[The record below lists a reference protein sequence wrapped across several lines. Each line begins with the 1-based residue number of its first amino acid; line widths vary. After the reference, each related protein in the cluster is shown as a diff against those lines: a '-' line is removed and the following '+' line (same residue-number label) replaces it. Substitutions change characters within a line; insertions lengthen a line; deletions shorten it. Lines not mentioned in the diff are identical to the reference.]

1 MPPLPNLPHHPF
13 AHPLL
18 LWAMAL
24 LPALAAL
31 AVWARRRRRLALAR
45 VGSLGT
51 LEASVARRRRPRLRG
66 PSLLFGMTALA
77 LGMAGPQWGRDWRQ
91 SAAPGRDLVVVLDCS
106 RSMLAQSPTRLER
119 AKAALLDLAETMQ
132 RHGGHRVA
140 LVEFAGRA
148 RLACPL
154 THDYDH
160 FRDTIRA
167 IDATAFDPELGV
179 GPEEKSG
186 TRIGLGLKQG
196 VEAHDPRFP
205 GARDI
210 LLLSDGDDPA
220 RDLEWREGITAARRE
235 GIPVYVV
242 GLGDPDTP
250 HPVPGAD
257 GKPLEYQGREVTTRL
272 EEAPLREIARQT
284 DGEYVPAHDQ
294 ALPLGRKYLSL
305 VAARPLR
312 EESPDALPVYRQR
325 YPWFLGA
332 AFAFLILALALPE
345 RLRRGLRYDDRFLL
359 PPALPETEAKTS

>member
-1 MPPLPNLPHHPF
+1 MPNLPHHPF

-18 LWAMAL
+18 LWAFAL
-24 LPALAAL
+24 LPVLAAL

-45 VGSLGT
+45 VGNLAT
-51 LEASVARRRRPRLRG
+51 LEAAVARRRRPRLRG
-66 PSLLFGMTALA
+66 PCLLLGMTALG

-106 RSMLAQSPTRLER
+106 RSMLAESPTRLGR
-119 AKAALLDLAETMQ
+119 AKAALLDLAEAVQ
-132 RHGGHRVA
+132 RRGGHRLA

-167 IDATAFDPELGV
+167 IDPTTFDPELGP
-179 GPEEKSG
+179 GPAEKSG
-186 TRIGLGLKQG
+186 TRIGLGLAQG
-196 VEAHDPRFP
+196 VQAHDPGFP

-220 RDLEWREGITAARRE
+220 RDREWREGVAEARRE

-250 HPVPGAD
+250 HPVPGGD
-257 GKPLEYQGREVTTRL
+257 GKPLQHEGREVTTRL

-305 VAARPLR
+305 VASRPLR
-312 EESPDALPVYRQR
+312 EDSPDALPVYRQR

-332 AFAFLILALALPE
+332 AFGFLTLALALPD
-345 RLRRGLRYDDRFLL
+345 RPRRGLRFDDRFLL
-359 PPALPETEAKTS
+359 PPALPEPEANTP